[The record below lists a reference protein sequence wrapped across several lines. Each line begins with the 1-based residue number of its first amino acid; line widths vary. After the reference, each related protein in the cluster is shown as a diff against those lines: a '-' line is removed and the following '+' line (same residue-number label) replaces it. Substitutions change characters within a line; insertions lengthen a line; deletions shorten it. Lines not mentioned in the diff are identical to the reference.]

1 MNEEQTVEG
10 LEKAGFEIISVQ
22 DNVETMQRFHQ
33 AQREAVARDGAPKLG
48 PFILMGEGAKEK
60 GRNTARNVEEGRT
73 RPIEILCRRA

>member
-1 MNEEQTVEG
+1 
-10 LEKAGFEIISVQ
+10 
-22 DNVETMQRFHQ
+22 MQRFHQ